1 MGSTIAK
8 NSSALVSKRKKSHDS
23 QHKKKKNFH
32 FFIFL
37 ISIFFQLMKKCH
49 PPLLLHPLHMTAADA
64 SSFSYS
70 DSLLR
75 MELTGI
81 YWKQ

>member
-23 QHKKKKNFH
+23 QHKKKKFVFH

-75 MELTGI
+75 VELTEI
-81 YWKQ
+81 Y